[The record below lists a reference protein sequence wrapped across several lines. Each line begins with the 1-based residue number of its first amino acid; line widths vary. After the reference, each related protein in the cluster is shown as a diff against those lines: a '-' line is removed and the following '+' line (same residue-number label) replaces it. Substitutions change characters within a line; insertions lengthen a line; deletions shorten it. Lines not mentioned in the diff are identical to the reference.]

1 MKKDWI
7 FRRGDIYFA
16 NLGSRN
22 GSEQCGKRPV
32 VIIQNNLGK
41 AHAPTLTV
49 VPITSILKKPYLPTH
64 FVFYPNGKMKQPS
77 MVMAEQ
83 TQTIDKKRI
92 ISYVCKM
99 DEAQMEGVEKAVR
112 IHLGLLQST

>member
-1 MKKDWI
+1 
-7 FRRGDIYFA
+7 
-16 NLGSRN
+16 
-22 GSEQCGKRPV
+22 
-32 VIIQNNLGK
+32 
-41 AHAPTLTV
+41 
-49 VPITSILKKPYLPTH
+49 
-64 FVFYPNGKMKQPS
+64 